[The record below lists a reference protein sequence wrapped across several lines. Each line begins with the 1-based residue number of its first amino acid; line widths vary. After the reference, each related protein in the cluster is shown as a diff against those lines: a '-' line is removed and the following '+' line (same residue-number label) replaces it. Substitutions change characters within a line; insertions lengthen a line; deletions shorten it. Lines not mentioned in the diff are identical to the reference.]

1 MIFKPDYRKIIKKM
15 EEQGR
20 VVTLSKENTYKLDHK
35 LAMKLLPIKKEASKK
50 ERASRNYISQ
60 LESRTACV

>member
-1 MIFKPDYRKIIKKM
+1 MIFEPNYRKIIKRM

-20 VVTLSKENTYKLDHK
+20 VVTLSKESTYKLDHE

-50 ERASRNYISQ
+50 ERASRNYIGQ
-60 LESRTACV
+60 LESKTACV